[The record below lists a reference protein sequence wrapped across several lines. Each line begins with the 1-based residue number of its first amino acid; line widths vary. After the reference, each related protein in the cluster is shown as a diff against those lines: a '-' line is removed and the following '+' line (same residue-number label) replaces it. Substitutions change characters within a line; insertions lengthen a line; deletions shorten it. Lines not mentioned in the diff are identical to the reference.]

1 MMREL
6 NVDEEE
12 IKLWKKFNETGD
24 HEIRNILVEKYAPLV
39 KYVAGK
45 MFQKM
50 PNNVE
55 FDDLI
60 SAGIFG
66 LFDAINKFDI
76 TMNVLFKTYAI
87 SRIQGAIRD
96 DLRSH
101 DPLPR
106 SIRQKI
112 RELDET
118 TQLLQNKLER
128 QPSESEIIE
137 AMNITKEQ
145 YDKIMSYV
153 SQAYV
158 LSLNSVLFTNNDG
171 EQITYFDQVGTSNE
185 VTPEFMFAEKDLIRV
200 LKTAIKELPERELKV
215 LVLYYFEELT
225 LKEIGKVLNVTESRV
240 SQLHGRALN
249 KLKNKLFSYR
259 KGVFEK

>member
-1 MMREL
+1 M
-6 NVDEEE
+6 DDEE
-12 IKLWKKFNETGD
+12 IKLWKKFKQTDD
-24 HEIRNILVEKYAPLV
+24 HETRNILVEKYAPLV

-45 MFQKM
+45 MFQRM
-50 PNNVE
+50 PKHVE
-55 FDDLI
+55 FDDLL

-76 TMNVLFKTYAI
+76 TMNVLFKTYAVT
-87 SRIQGAIRD
+87 RIQGAIRD

-112 RELDET
+112 RELDEV
-118 TQLLQNKLER
+118 TQILQEKLER
-128 QPSESEIIE
+128 SPTEEEVIKSMKISQ
-137 AMNITKEQ
+137 EQ

-153 SQAYV
+153 SQAYL
-158 LSLNSVLFTNNDG
+158 LSLNDVLFTNSDG
-171 EQITYFDQVGTSNE
+171 EQITYFDQVGTANE
-185 VTPEFMFAEKDLIRV
+185 DAPEFAFAEQDLIRV
-200 LKTAIKELPERELKV
+200 LRSSIQELPERELKV

-249 KLKNKLFSYR
+249 KLKTKLFSYR